1 MKLNKVVSA
10 VTAEVPEL
18 TQTADTINTEMIL
31 IIVLAIAAVILL
43 TLVIVL
49 FVKMDKLS
57 KKLRTFMSGKD
68 GISLE
73 ESFQVL
79 EEDVFALKEHA
90 TRTKRE
96 IKNIYKKQEN
106 NFQKLGLVKYDAFQQ
121 MGGQLS
127 FSLALLD
134 EHNDG
139 FLINSVHS
147 TEGCY
152 SYTKPI
158 LGGECELA
166 LGKEEQQALDIAK
179 AKK

>member
-1 MKLNKVVSA
+1 MILGSSA
-10 VTAEVPEL
+10 VSVSESASNAL
-18 TQTADTINTEMIL
+18 STEMIF
-31 IIVLAIAAVILL
+31 IIVLAIFLAVSIAM
-43 TLVIVL
+43 IVFL
-49 FVKMDKLS
+49 FTKINQINRR
-57 KKLRTFMSGKD
+57 LRIFMSGKD

-73 ESFQVL
+73 ESITML
-79 EEDVFALKEHA
+79 EGDTAFLKEYA
-90 TRTKRE
+90 ARSKKDIRNLYKRME
-96 IKNIYKKQEN
+96 TTY
-106 NFQKLGLVKYDAFQQ
+106 QKMGMVKYDAFHQ

-147 TEGCY
+147 TDGCY
-152 SYTKPI
+152 SYTKAI
-158 LGGECELA
+158 VNGECDLA

>member
-1 MKLNKVVSA
+1 MILGSSA
-10 VTAEVPEL
+10 VSVSESASNAL
-18 TQTADTINTEMIL
+18 STEMIF
-31 IIVLAIAAVILL
+31 IIVLAIFL
-43 TLVIVL
+43 TVSIAMIVFL
-49 FVKMDKLS
+49 FTKINQINRR
-57 KKLRTFMSGKD
+57 LRIFMSGKD

-73 ESFQVL
+73 ESITML
-79 EEDVFALKEHA
+79 EGDTAFLKEYA
-90 TRTKRE
+90 ARSKKDIRNLYKRME
-96 IKNIYKKQEN
+96 TTY
-106 NFQKLGLVKYDAFQQ
+106 QKMGMVKYDAFHQ

-147 TEGCY
+147 TDGCY
-152 SYTKPI
+152 SYTKAI
-158 LGGECELA
+158 VNGECDLA